1 MHMADALL
9 SPAVGCTMWA
19 ASAGTIAYCSRK
31 IRREMDEK
39 KVPLMGVLGA
49 FIFAAQMINF
59 TIPATG
65 SSGHLGGGLL
75 LAILLGPYAAFLSIA
90 SVLLIQALFFAD
102 GGLLALGCNI
112 FNLGIFPAFIAY
124 PLVYKPIIGNRPT
137 QGKIVAASII
147 AAVLG
152 LQMGAFGVVLETV
165 ASGISSL
172 PFTTF
177 VTLMQPIH
185 LGIGVVEGLVTAAVV
200 SFVYK
205 ARPEILQCALPAQA
219 TAGYS
224 IRNVM
229 IVFLAAS
236 LLTGGV
242 ISWFA
247 SEHPDGLEWS
257 IQKVTGKEE
266 VEGVKGQLHDLLAS
280 LQQKAAFLPDYSFKK
295 SETPKEA
302 RLNPASVTRIETAGQ
317 TSGKQENVEGSRL
330 GTTVSGILGGLMTLA
345 LAGVIGF
352 VLKKRIGPA

>member
-124 PLVYKPIIGNRPT
+124 PLFYKPIIGNRPT
-137 QGKIVAASII
+137 RGKIVAASII

-177 VTLMQPIH
+177 VSLMQPIH

-205 ARPEILQCALPAQA
+205 ARPEILQCAPPAQA
-219 TAGYS
+219 AAGYS
-224 IRNVM
+224 IRNLM
-229 IVFLAAS
+229 IVFLAVS

-242 ISWFA
+242 LSRFA
-247 SEHPDGLEWS
+247 SEQPDGLEWS
-257 IQKVTGKEE
+257 IKKVTGKEE
-266 VEGVKGQLHDLLAS
+266 VEGAKGPLHDMLTS
-280 LQQKAAFLPDYSFKK
+280 LQEKAAFLPDYSFKK
-295 SETPKEA
+295 PETPKDA
-302 RLNPASVTRIETAGQ
+302 TLHPTSGTMKKAADQ
-317 TSGKQENVEGSRL
+317 TSGKQEKNGGNRL
-330 GTTVSGILGGLMTLA
+330 GTTVSGVLGGLMTLA